1 MRRGVHAVHGIT
13 LGARLLTQNLAAT
26 VVGDDRAADF
36 FEELECYTVRTVM
49 RTFPVPEKF
58 PGPRVEFGGVV
69 VFFFVLGVFKGSMES
84 PKPQLPMS

>member
-1 MRRGVHAVHGIT
+1 MRRGVHAVHGLA
-13 LGARLLTQNLAAT
+13 LGARLLTQNLAAR

-49 RTFPVPEKF
+49 RTFPVPKKF

-69 VFFFVLGVFKGSMES
+69 VFFSVLGVFKGCMES
-84 PKPQLPMS
+84 PKPQLLMS